1 LLKLIELK
9 GVIEPRSVGKSMKN
23 NNVNKGMYYLLFEL
37 VKSNTFVGEIE
48 KAVSEETAFI
58 I

>member
-1 LLKLIELK
+1 LIELK